1 MDGMTG
7 CVNTYIWSKHYVIPY
22 GDLSYIQHHTV
33 SVGIKILSDFDMASV
48 FAVERRLKI
57 YIFLMFDSCT
67 LQTLH
72 TFFRF
77 KGHYLIILPDDF
89 FYSLLLCHN
98 RIIGDVW
105 HLVISSVNVIH
116 SFDSS
121 CIYVF
126 FQTKLLFCPLP
137 THLIHIVFRNFA
149 GDTPNCSR
157 NR

>member
-1 MDGMTG
+1 MNGMAC
-7 CVNTYIWSKHYVIPY
+7 CVNTYIRSKHYVIPD

-33 SVGIKILSDFDMASV
+33 SVGIKILSDFNMASV

-57 YIFLMFDSCT
+57 YIFLMFDPCT

-77 KGHYLIILPDDF
+77 KGHYLIILPDSF
-89 FYSLLLCHN
+89 FNSLLLCHN

-105 HLVISSVNVIH
+105 HLVISSVNIIH

-126 FQTKLLFCPLP
+126 FQIKLLFCLL
-137 THLIHIVFRNFA
+137 LIHTRSHRLPEFR
-149 GDTPNCSR
+149 R
-157 NR
+157 